1 LETKI
6 EVQSRFNISRKKRKN
21 TTDNM
26 KISYLTKKGSTK
38 SEYGAA

>member
-1 LETKI
+1 LKQKEKCRVDLTSV
-6 EVQSRFNISRKKRKN
+6 ERKGKD